1 MSKAMTR
8 SVLKEVQ
15 DFRDCVK
22 RVVAMLSG
30 KQIPV
35 AERGNEAYVRY
46 NRRGEPVLV
55 NIPSIPDDASPTL
68 MNAVRGFLDHEV
80 AHILFTD
87 PKVAMKMRERGK
99 APSTGLWNSLED
111 VFIERR
117 MGQVFNGTRRNLLA
131 TQNLV
136 INKYFKGKVS
146 EAVSI
151 CHGNQR
157 ELFLK
162 FFLCPVVRAWDGQ
175 SPFIDFMEE
184 HWHLI
189 DKPVALLKEHGIDV
203 AVRNMSNTEDCVK
216 VAAAIAQIMQD
227 MKDKPEGKLPEL
239 KSSARKPSKSEDE
252 SEETPEADDEPTHSE
267 SAPKRTKGEDDD
279 KEEQEDD
286 ASEEE
291 ESWDSDLPELVDK
304 DLPTEDK
311 EISDTESKYT
321 EAGEEESG
329 DTPESDDAGME
340 SGDSDDEGGSDDT
353 GSPTP
358 GDGIRE
364 DADDSDGYGSGA
376 AGDGD
381 SDSDDGEDSDAGHG
395 ESEGEGEEEDDAT
408 DHTDGEGK
416 ENEDAAEAP
425 EDSESGFVP
434 APDEMTLEDA
444 LKALDEME
452 DGTGEMTEDAL
463 SATISKELMS
473 TSLSEYRPYDRSYDF
488 IGLIDEAEEHVK
500 RTRKTFGAIPMHSPV
515 DRYRMVPEGR
525 RLFELKIEKH
535 LSAGVSS
542 TLAKDLERAIASR
555 NRVQFIPGQRRGR
568 IHGAN
573 LYRLAMNDDRVFRKK
588 EDHRAVNACVQQ
600 VIDLSGSMGGRKI
613 QLALASAYTIADALD
628 RINVPNIITGFT
640 TFGSPDYE
648 TMSKRGFT
656 RFEALMLPII
666 KNWNEKANSPEI
678 RARMGCVCETFPL
691 LNNVDGESVAHLATL
706 FAGRMEDKKIML
718 VMSDGAPC
726 AAGDGFHQHLRTVT
740 KEIETLSDIDLMAI
754 GVLTDAPRRYYK
766 NYALVNSVE
775 ELGPSVVTE
784 LSRIILG

>member
-1 MSKAMTR
+1 MSKKTTKA
-8 SVLKEVQ
+8 VLKEVQ

-80 AHILFTD
+80 AHILFTE
-87 PKVAMKMRERGK
+87 PKVAMQMRERGK
-99 APSTGLWNSLED
+99 APSTGLWNALED

-131 TQNLV
+131 TQSLV
-136 INKYFKGKVS
+136 IDKYFRNKIP
-146 EAVSI
+146 EAVLA
-151 CHGNQR
+151 CHGDQR

-184 HWHLI
+184 HWRLI
-189 DKPVALLKEHGIDV
+189 ERPVALLKEHGIDV

-239 KSSARKPSKSEDE
+239 KSSARKPSESKDE
-252 SEETPEADDEPTHSE
+252 SEETPESGDEPSHGD
-267 SAPKRTKGEDDD
+267 SASKPAKGEGDD
-279 KEEQEDD
+279 KEEREDD

-291 ESWDSDLPELVDK
+291 DSGDSDLPDSLDK
-304 DLPTEDK
+304 DLPTHVKD
-311 EISDTESKYT
+311 ISDTESKYT
-321 EAGEEESG
+321 EAGHEESG
-329 DTPESDDAGME
+329 DTPESDAIGMK
-340 SGDSDDEGGSDDT
+340 S
-353 GSPTP
+353 
-358 GDGIRE
+358 
-364 DADDSDGYGSGA
+364 
-376 AGDGD
+376 
-381 SDSDDGEDSDAGHG
+381 SDSDTDGDGGEDSDTDRG
-395 ESEGEGEEEDDAT
+395 ETEEEDV
-408 DHTDGEGK
+408 EGK
-416 ENEDAAEAP
+416 KNKDGAEVP
-425 EDSESGFVP
+425 KDSESGFVP
-434 APDEMTLEDA
+434 APDEMTLEEA

-452 DGTGEMTEDAL
+452 DGIGEMTEDAL

-473 TSLSEYRPYDRSYDF
+473 VSPSDYRPYDRSYDF
-488 IGLIDEAEEHVK
+488 IGLIDGAEEHVK

-525 RLFELKIEKH
+525 KLFELKIEKH

-568 IHGAN
+568 IHGAS

-600 VIDLSGSMGGRKI
+600 VIDLSGSMDGVKI

-648 TMSKRGFT
+648 TRSKRGFT

-691 LNNVDGESVAHLATL
+691 LNNVDGESVAQLATL

-718 VMSDGAPC
+718 VMSDGEPC
-726 AAGDGFHQHLRTVT
+726 ATGSGFHQHLRTVT
-740 KEIETLSDIDLMAI
+740 KEIETLSDIELMAI
-754 GVLTDAPRRYYK
+754 GILTDEPRRYYK

-775 ELGPSVVTE
+775 ELEPSVVTE
-784 LSRIILG
+784 LSRIILR

>member
-1 MSKAMTR
+1 MSKKTTKA
-8 SVLKEVQ
+8 VLKEVQ

-80 AHILFTD
+80 AHILFTE
-87 PKVAMKMRERGK
+87 PKVAMQMHERGK
-99 APSTGLWNSLED
+99 APSTGLWNALED

-131 TQNLV
+131 TQSLV
-136 INKYFKGKVS
+136 IDKYFRNKVP
-146 EAVSI
+146 EAVLA
-151 CHGNQR
+151 CHGDQR

-184 HWHLI
+184 HWRLI
-189 DKPVALLKEHGIDV
+189 ERPVALLKEHGIDV

-239 KSSARKPSKSEDE
+239 KSSSRKPSESKDE
-252 SEETPEADDEPTHSE
+252 SEETPESGDEPSHGD
-267 SAPKRTKGEDDD
+267 SASKPAKGEGDD
-279 KEEQEDD
+279 KEEREDD

-291 ESWDSDLPELVDK
+291 DSGDSDLPDSLDK
-304 DLPTEDK
+304 DLPTHVKD
-311 EISDTESKYT
+311 ISDTESKYT
-321 EAGEEESG
+321 EAGHEESG
-329 DTPESDDAGME
+329 DTPESDAIGMK
-340 SGDSDDEGGSDDT
+340 S
-353 GSPTP
+353 
-358 GDGIRE
+358 
-364 DADDSDGYGSGA
+364 
-376 AGDGD
+376 
-381 SDSDDGEDSDAGHG
+381 SDSDTDGDGGEDSDTDRG
-395 ESEGEGEEEDDAT
+395 ETEEEDV
-408 DHTDGEGK
+408 EGK
-416 ENEDAAEAP
+416 KNKDGAEVP
-425 EDSESGFVP
+425 KDSESGFVP
-434 APDEMTLEDA
+434 APDEMTLEEA

-452 DGTGEMTEDAL
+452 DGIGEMTEDAL

-473 TSLSEYRPYDRSYDF
+473 VSPSDYRPYDRSYDF
-488 IGLIDEAEEHVK
+488 IGLIDGAEEHVK

-525 RLFELKIEKH
+525 KLFELKIEKH

-568 IHGAN
+568 IHGAS

-600 VIDLSGSMGGRKI
+600 VIDLSGSMDGVKI

-648 TMSKRGFT
+648 TRSKRGFT

-691 LNNVDGESVAHLATL
+691 LNNVDGESVAQLATL

-718 VMSDGAPC
+718 VMSDGEPC
-726 AAGDGFHQHLRTVT
+726 ATGSGFHQHLRTVT
-740 KEIETLSDIDLMAI
+740 KEIETLSDIELMAI
-754 GVLTDAPRRYYK
+754 GILTDEPRRYYK

-784 LSRIILG
+784 LSRIILR

>member
-1 MSKAMTR
+1 MSKKTTKA
-8 SVLKEVQ
+8 VLKEVQ

-22 RVVAMLSG
+22 RVVEMLSG

-80 AHILFTD
+80 AHILFTE
-87 PKVAMKMRERGK
+87 PKVAMQMRERGK
-99 APSTGLWNSLED
+99 APSTGLWNALED

-131 TQNLV
+131 TQSLV
-136 INKYFKGKVS
+136 IDKYFRNKVP
-146 EAVSI
+146 EAVLA
-151 CHGNQR
+151 CHGDQR

-184 HWHLI
+184 HWRLI
-189 DKPVALLKEHGIDV
+189 ERPVALLKEHGIDV

-239 KSSARKPSKSEDE
+239 KSSARKPSESKDE
-252 SEETPEADDEPTHSE
+252 SEETPESGDQPSHGD
-267 SAPKRTKGEDDD
+267 SASKPAKGEGDD
-279 KEEQEDD
+279 KEEREDD

-291 ESWDSDLPELVDK
+291 DSGGSDLSDSLDK
-304 DLPTEDK
+304 DLPTHVKD
-311 EISDTESKYT
+311 ISDTESKYT
-321 EAGEEESG
+321 EAGHEESG
-329 DTPESDDAGME
+329 DTPESDAIGMK
-340 SGDSDDEGGSDDT
+340 SSDSDTDGDGGNGT
-353 GSPTP
+353 GAPRP

-364 DADDSDGYGSGA
+364 DTDDSDGYGSGID
-376 AGDGD
+376 GDG
-381 SDSDDGEDSDAGHG
+381 GEDSDTDRG
-395 ESEGEGEEEDDAT
+395 ETEEEDV
-408 DHTDGEGK
+408 EGK
-416 ENEDAAEAP
+416 ENKDGAEVP
-425 EDSESGFVP
+425 KDSESDFVP
-434 APDEMTLEDA
+434 APDEMTLEEA

-452 DGTGEMTEDAL
+452 DGIGEMTEDAL

-473 TSLSEYRPYDRSYDF
+473 VSPSDYRPYDRSYDF
-488 IGLIDEAEEHVK
+488 IGLIDGAEEHVK

-525 RLFELKIEKH
+525 KLFELKIEKH

-568 IHGAN
+568 IHGAS

-600 VIDLSGSMGGRKI
+600 VIDLSGSMDGVKI

-648 TMSKRGFT
+648 TRSKRGFT

-691 LNNVDGESVAHLATL
+691 LNNVDGESAAQLATL

-718 VMSDGAPC
+718 VMSDGEPC
-726 AAGDGFHQHLRTVT
+726 ATGSGFHQHLRTVT
-740 KEIETLSDIDLMAI
+740 KEIETLSDIELMAI
-754 GVLTDAPRRYYK
+754 GILTDEPRRYYK

-784 LSRIILG
+784 LSRIILM

>member
-1 MSKAMTR
+1 MSKKTTKA
-8 SVLKEVQ
+8 VLKEVQ

-80 AHILFTD
+80 AHILFTE
-87 PKVAMKMRERGK
+87 PKVAMQMRERGK
-99 APSTGLWNSLED
+99 APSTGLWNALED

-131 TQNLV
+131 TQSLV
-136 INKYFKGKVS
+136 IDKYFRNKIP
-146 EAVSI
+146 EAVLA
-151 CHGNQR
+151 CHGDQR

-184 HWHLI
+184 HWRLI
-189 DKPVALLKEHGIDV
+189 ERPVALLKEHGIDV

-239 KSSARKPSKSEDE
+239 KSSARKPSESKDE
-252 SEETPEADDEPTHSE
+252 SEETPESGDEPSHGD
-267 SAPKRTKGEDDD
+267 SASKPAKGEGDD
-279 KEEQEDD
+279 KEEREDD

-291 ESWDSDLPELVDK
+291 DSGGSDLSDSLDK
-304 DLPTEDK
+304 DLPTHVKD
-311 EISDTESKYT
+311 ISDTESKYT
-321 EAGEEESG
+321 EAGHEESG
-329 DTPESDDAGME
+329 DTPESDAIGIK
-340 SGDSDDEGGSDDT
+340 SSDSDTDDDGSNGT
-353 GSPTP
+353 GAPRP

-364 DADDSDGYGSGA
+364 DTDDSDGYGSGID
-376 AGDGD
+376 GDG
-381 SDSDDGEDSDAGHG
+381 GEDSDTDRG
-395 ESEGEGEEEDDAT
+395 ETEEEDV
-408 DHTDGEGK
+408 EGK
-416 ENEDAAEAP
+416 ENKDGAEVP
-425 EDSESGFVP
+425 KDSESGFVP
-434 APDEMTLEDA
+434 APDEMTLEEA

-452 DGTGEMTEDAL
+452 DGIGEMTEDAL

-473 TSLSEYRPYDRSYDF
+473 VSPSDYRPYDRSYDF
-488 IGLIDEAEEHVK
+488 IGLIDGAEEHVK

-525 RLFELKIEKH
+525 KLFELKIEKH

-568 IHGAN
+568 IHGAS

-600 VIDLSGSMGGRKI
+600 VIDLSGSMDGVKI

-648 TMSKRGFT
+648 TRSKRGFT

-691 LNNVDGESVAHLATL
+691 LNNVDGESVAQLATL

-718 VMSDGAPC
+718 VMSDGEPC
-726 AAGDGFHQHLRTVT
+726 ATGSGFHQHLRTVT
-740 KEIETLSDIDLMAI
+740 KEIETLSDIELMAI
-754 GVLTDAPRRYYK
+754 GILTDEPRRYYK

>member
-1 MSKAMTR
+1 MSKKTTKA
-8 SVLKEVQ
+8 VLKEVQ

-80 AHILFTD
+80 AHILFTE
-87 PKVAMKMRERGK
+87 PKVAMQMRERGK
-99 APSTGLWNSLED
+99 APSTGLWNALED

-131 TQNLV
+131 TQSLV
-136 INKYFKGKVS
+136 IDKYFRNKVP
-146 EAVSI
+146 EAVLA
-151 CHGNQR
+151 CHGDQR

-184 HWHLI
+184 HWRLI
-189 DKPVALLKEHGIDV
+189 ERPVALLKEHGIDV

-239 KSSARKPSKSEDE
+239 KSSARKPSESKDE
-252 SEETPEADDEPTHSE
+252 SEETPESGDEPSHGD
-267 SAPKRTKGEDDD
+267 SASKPAKGEGDD
-279 KEEQEDD
+279 KKEREDD

-291 ESWDSDLPELVDK
+291 DSGDSDLSDSLDK
-304 DLPTEDK
+304 DLPTHVKD
-311 EISDTESKYT
+311 ISDTENKYT
-321 EAGEEESG
+321 DAGHEESG
-329 DTPESDDAGME
+329 DTPESDAIGMK
-340 SGDSDDEGGSDDT
+340 S
-353 GSPTP
+353 
-358 GDGIRE
+358 
-364 DADDSDGYGSGA
+364 
-376 AGDGD
+376 
-381 SDSDDGEDSDAGHG
+381 SDSDTDGDGGEDSDTDRG
-395 ESEGEGEEEDDAT
+395 ETEEEDV
-408 DHTDGEGK
+408 EGK
-416 ENEDAAEAP
+416 KNKDGAEVP
-425 EDSESGFVP
+425 KDSESGFVP
-434 APDEMTLEDA
+434 TPDEMTLEEA

-452 DGTGEMTEDAL
+452 DGIGEMTEDAL

-473 TSLSEYRPYDRSYDF
+473 VSPSDYRPYDRSYDF
-488 IGLIDEAEEHVK
+488 IGLIDGAEEHVK

-525 RLFELKIEKH
+525 KLFELKIEKH

-568 IHGAN
+568 IHGAS

-600 VIDLSGSMGGRKI
+600 VIDLSGSMDGVKI

-648 TMSKRGFT
+648 TRSKRGFT

-691 LNNVDGESVAHLATL
+691 LNNVDGESVAQLATL

-718 VMSDGAPC
+718 VMSDGEPC
-726 AAGDGFHQHLRTVT
+726 ATGSGFHQHLRTVT
-740 KEIETLSDIDLMAI
+740 KEIETLSDIELMAI
-754 GVLTDAPRRYYK
+754 GILTDEPRRYYK

>member
-1 MSKAMTR
+1 MSKKTTKA
-8 SVLKEVQ
+8 VLKEVQ

-80 AHILFTD
+80 AHILFTE
-87 PKVAMKMRERGK
+87 PKVAMQMRERGK
-99 APSTGLWNSLED
+99 APSTGLWNALED

-131 TQNLV
+131 TQSLV
-136 INKYFKGKVS
+136 IDKYFRNKVP
-146 EAVSI
+146 EAVLA
-151 CHGNQR
+151 CHGDQR

-184 HWHLI
+184 HWRLI
-189 DKPVALLKEHGIDV
+189 ERPVALLKEHGIDV

-239 KSSARKPSKSEDE
+239 KSSARKPSESKDE
-252 SEETPEADDEPTHSE
+252 SEETPESGDEPSHGD
-267 SAPKRTKGEDDD
+267 SASKPAKGEGDD
-279 KEEQEDD
+279 KEEREDD

-291 ESWDSDLPELVDK
+291 DSGDSDLPDSLDK
-304 DLPTEDK
+304 DLPTHVKD
-311 EISDTESKYT
+311 ISDTESKYT
-321 EAGEEESG
+321 EAGHEESG
-329 DTPESDDAGME
+329 DTPESDAIGMK
-340 SGDSDDEGGSDDT
+340 S
-353 GSPTP
+353 
-358 GDGIRE
+358 
-364 DADDSDGYGSGA
+364 
-376 AGDGD
+376 
-381 SDSDDGEDSDAGHG
+381 SDSDTDGDGGEDSDTDRG
-395 ESEGEGEEEDDAT
+395 ETEEEDV
-408 DHTDGEGK
+408 EGK
-416 ENEDAAEAP
+416 KNKDGAEVP
-425 EDSESGFVP
+425 KDSESGFVP
-434 APDEMTLEDA
+434 APDEMTLEEA

-452 DGTGEMTEDAL
+452 DGIGEMTEDAL

-473 TSLSEYRPYDRSYDF
+473 VSPSDYRPYDRSYDF
-488 IGLIDEAEEHVK
+488 IGLIDGAEEHVK

-525 RLFELKIEKH
+525 KLFELKIEKH

-568 IHGAN
+568 IHGAS

-600 VIDLSGSMGGRKI
+600 IIDLSGSMDGVKI

-648 TMSKRGFT
+648 TRSKREFT

-691 LNNVDGESVAHLATL
+691 LNNVDGESVAQLATL

-718 VMSDGAPC
+718 VMSDGEPC
-726 AAGDGFHQHLRTVT
+726 ATGSGFHQHLRTVT
-740 KEIETLSDIDLMAI
+740 KEIETLSDIELMAI
-754 GVLTDAPRRYYK
+754 GILTDEPRRYYK

-784 LSRIILG
+784 LSRIILR

>member
-1 MSKAMTR
+1 MSKKTTKA
-8 SVLKEVQ
+8 VLKEVQ

-80 AHILFTD
+80 AHILFTE
-87 PKVAMKMRERGK
+87 PKVAMQMRERGK
-99 APSTGLWNSLED
+99 APSTGLWNALED

-131 TQNLV
+131 TQSLV
-136 INKYFKGKVS
+136 IDKYFRNKIP
-146 EAVSI
+146 EAVLA
-151 CHGNQR
+151 CHGDQR

-184 HWHLI
+184 HWRLI
-189 DKPVALLKEHGIDV
+189 ERPVALLKEHGIDV

-239 KSSARKPSKSEDE
+239 KSSARKPSESKDE
-252 SEETPEADDEPTHSE
+252 SEETPESGDEPSHGD
-267 SAPKRTKGEDDD
+267 SASKPAKGEGDD
-279 KEEQEDD
+279 KEEREDD

-291 ESWDSDLPELVDK
+291 DSGDSDLPDSLDK
-304 DLPTEDK
+304 DLPTHVKD
-311 EISDTESKYT
+311 ISDTESKYT
-321 EAGEEESG
+321 EAGHEESG
-329 DTPESDDAGME
+329 DTPESDAIGMK
-340 SGDSDDEGGSDDT
+340 S
-353 GSPTP
+353 
-358 GDGIRE
+358 
-364 DADDSDGYGSGA
+364 
-376 AGDGD
+376 
-381 SDSDDGEDSDAGHG
+381 SDSDTDGDGGEDSDTDRG
-395 ESEGEGEEEDDAT
+395 ETEEEDV
-408 DHTDGEGK
+408 EGK
-416 ENEDAAEAP
+416 KNKDGAEVP
-425 EDSESGFVP
+425 KDSESGFVP
-434 APDEMTLEDA
+434 APDEMTLEEA

-452 DGTGEMTEDAL
+452 DGIGEMTEDAL

-473 TSLSEYRPYDRSYDF
+473 VSPSDYRPYDRSYDF
-488 IGLIDEAEEHVK
+488 IGLIDGAEEHVK

-525 RLFELKIEKH
+525 KLFELKIEKH

-568 IHGAN
+568 IHGAS

-600 VIDLSGSMGGRKI
+600 VIDLSGSMDGVKI
-613 QLALASAYTIADALD
+613 QLALASAYTITDALD

-648 TMSKRGFT
+648 TRSKRGFT

-691 LNNVDGESVAHLATL
+691 LNNVDGESIAQLATL

-718 VMSDGAPC
+718 VMSDGEPC
-726 AAGDGFHQHLRTVT
+726 ATGSGFHQHLRTVT

-754 GVLTDAPRRYYK
+754 GILTDEPRRFYK

-784 LSRIILG
+784 LSRIIFG

>member
-1 MSKAMTR
+1 MSKKTTKA
-8 SVLKEVQ
+8 VLKEVQ

-46 NRRGEPVLV
+46 NRLGEPVLV
-55 NIPSIPDDASPTL
+55 NIPSIPNDASPTL

-80 AHILFTD
+80 AHILFTE
-87 PKVAMKMRERGK
+87 PKVAMQMRERGK
-99 APSTGLWNSLED
+99 APSTGLWNALED

-131 TQNLV
+131 TQSLV
-136 INKYFKGKVS
+136 IDKYFRNKVP
-146 EAVSI
+146 EAVLA
-151 CHGNQR
+151 CHGDQR

-184 HWHLI
+184 HWRLI
-189 DKPVALLKEHGIDV
+189 ERPVALLKEHGIDV

-239 KSSARKPSKSEDE
+239 KSSARKPSESKDE
-252 SEETPEADDEPTHSE
+252 SEETPESGDEPSHGD
-267 SAPKRTKGEDDD
+267 SASKPAKGEGDD
-279 KEEQEDD
+279 KEEREDD

-291 ESWDSDLPELVDK
+291 DSGGSDLSDSLDK
-304 DLPTEDK
+304 DLPTHVKD
-311 EISDTESKYT
+311 ISDTESKYT
-321 EAGEEESG
+321 EAGHEESG
-329 DTPESDDAGME
+329 DTPESDAIGMK
-340 SGDSDDEGGSDDT
+340 SSDSDTDGDGGNGT
-353 GSPTP
+353 GAPRP

-364 DADDSDGYGSGA
+364 DTDDSDGYGSGID
-376 AGDGD
+376 GDGGEN
-381 SDSDDGEDSDAGHG
+381 SDTDRGET
-395 ESEGEGEEEDDAT
+395 EEEDV
-408 DHTDGEGK
+408 EGK
-416 ENEDAAEAP
+416 ENKDGAEVP
-425 EDSESGFVP
+425 KDSESGFVP
-434 APDEMTLEDA
+434 APDEMTLEEA

-452 DGTGEMTEDAL
+452 DGIGEMTEDAL

-473 TSLSEYRPYDRSYDF
+473 VSPSDYRPYDRSYDF
-488 IGLIDEAEEHVK
+488 IGLIDGAEEHVK

-525 RLFELKIEKH
+525 KLFELKIEKH

-568 IHGAN
+568 IHGAS

-600 VIDLSGSMGGRKI
+600 VIDLSGSMDGVKI

-648 TMSKRGFT
+648 TRSKRGFT

-691 LNNVDGESVAHLATL
+691 LNNVDGESVAQLATL

-718 VMSDGAPC
+718 VMSDGEPC
-726 AAGDGFHQHLRTVT
+726 ATGSGFHQHLRTVT
-740 KEIETLSDIDLMAI
+740 KEIETLSDIELMAI
-754 GVLTDAPRRYYK
+754 GILTDEPRRYYK

-784 LSRIILG
+784 LSRIILM

>member
-1 MSKAMTR
+1 MSKKTTKA
-8 SVLKEVQ
+8 VLKEVQ

-80 AHILFTD
+80 AHILFTE
-87 PKVAMKMRERGK
+87 PKVAMQMRERGK
-99 APSTGLWNSLED
+99 APSTGLWNALED

-131 TQNLV
+131 TQSLV
-136 INKYFKGKVS
+136 IDKYFRNKVP
-146 EAVSI
+146 EAVLA
-151 CHGNQR
+151 CHGDQR

-162 FFLCPVVRAWDGQ
+162 LFLCPVVRAWDGQ

-184 HWHLI
+184 HWRLI
-189 DKPVALLKEHGIDV
+189 ERPVALLKEHGIDV

-239 KSSARKPSKSEDE
+239 KSSARKPSESKDE
-252 SEETPEADDEPTHSE
+252 SEETPESGDEPSHGD
-267 SAPKRTKGEDDD
+267 SASKPAKGEGDD
-279 KEEQEDD
+279 KEEREDD

-291 ESWDSDLPELVDK
+291 DSGGSDLSDSLDK
-304 DLPTEDK
+304 DLPTHVKD
-311 EISDTESKYT
+311 ISDTESKYT
-321 EAGEEESG
+321 EAGHEESG
-329 DTPESDDAGME
+329 DTPESDAIGMK
-340 SGDSDDEGGSDDT
+340 SSDSDTDGDGGNGT
-353 GSPTP
+353 GAPRP

-364 DADDSDGYGSGA
+364 DTDDSDGYGSGID
-376 AGDGD
+376 GDG
-381 SDSDDGEDSDAGHG
+381 GEDSDTDRG
-395 ESEGEGEEEDDAT
+395 ETEEEDV
-408 DHTDGEGK
+408 EGK
-416 ENEDAAEAP
+416 ENKDGAEVP
-425 EDSESGFVP
+425 KDSESGFVP
-434 APDEMTLEDA
+434 APDEMTLEEA
-444 LKALDEME
+444 IKALDEME
-452 DGTGEMTEDAL
+452 DGIGEMTEDAL

-473 TSLSEYRPYDRSYDF
+473 VSPSDYRPYDRSYDF
-488 IGLIDEAEEHVK
+488 IGLIDGAEEHVK

-525 RLFELKIEKH
+525 KLFELKIEKH

-568 IHGAN
+568 IHGAS

-600 VIDLSGSMGGRKI
+600 VIDLSGSMDGVKI

-648 TMSKRGFT
+648 TRSKRGFT

-691 LNNVDGESVAHLATL
+691 LNNVDGESVAQLATL

-718 VMSDGAPC
+718 VMSDGEPC
-726 AAGDGFHQHLRTVT
+726 ATGSGFHQHLRTVT
-740 KEIETLSDIDLMAI
+740 KEIETLSDIELMAI
-754 GVLTDAPRRYYK
+754 GILTDEPRRYYK

-775 ELGPSVVTE
+775 ELGSSVVTE
-784 LSRIILG
+784 LSRIILM

>member
-1 MSKAMTR
+1 MSKKTTKA
-8 SVLKEVQ
+8 VLKEVQ

-22 RVVAMLSG
+22 RVVEMLSG

-80 AHILFTD
+80 AHILFTE
-87 PKVAMKMRERGK
+87 PKVAMQMRERGK
-99 APSTGLWNSLED
+99 APSTGLWNALED

-131 TQNLV
+131 TQSLV
-136 INKYFKGKVS
+136 IDKYFRNKVP
-146 EAVSI
+146 EAVLA
-151 CHGNQR
+151 CHGDQR

-184 HWHLI
+184 HWRLI
-189 DKPVALLKEHGIDV
+189 ERPVALLKEHGIDV

-239 KSSARKPSKSEDE
+239 KSSARKPSESKDE
-252 SEETPEADDEPTHSE
+252 SEETPESGDQPSHGD
-267 SAPKRTKGEDDD
+267 SASKPAKGEGDD
-279 KEEQEDD
+279 KEEREDD

-291 ESWDSDLPELVDK
+291 DSGGSDLSDSLDK
-304 DLPTEDK
+304 DLPTHVKD
-311 EISDTESKYT
+311 ISDTESKYT
-321 EAGEEESG
+321 EAGHEESG
-329 DTPESDDAGME
+329 DTPESDAIGMK
-340 SGDSDDEGGSDDT
+340 SSDSDTDGDGGNGT
-353 GSPTP
+353 GAPRP

-364 DADDSDGYGSGA
+364 DTDDSDGYGSGID
-376 AGDGD
+376 GDG
-381 SDSDDGEDSDAGHG
+381 GEDSDTDRG
-395 ESEGEGEEEDDAT
+395 ETEEEDV
-408 DHTDGEGK
+408 EGK
-416 ENEDAAEAP
+416 ENKDGAEVP
-425 EDSESGFVP
+425 KDSESGFVP
-434 APDEMTLEDA
+434 APDEMTLEEA

-452 DGTGEMTEDAL
+452 DGIGEMTEDAL

-473 TSLSEYRPYDRSYDF
+473 VSPSDYRPYDRSYDF
-488 IGLIDEAEEHVK
+488 IGLIDGAEEHVK

-525 RLFELKIEKH
+525 KLFELKIEKH

-568 IHGAN
+568 IHGAS

-600 VIDLSGSMGGRKI
+600 VIDLSGSMDGVKI

-648 TMSKRGFT
+648 TRSKRGFT

-691 LNNVDGESVAHLATL
+691 LNNVDGESVAQLATL

-718 VMSDGAPC
+718 VMSDGEPC
-726 AAGDGFHQHLRTVT
+726 ATGSGFHQHLRTVT
-740 KEIETLSDIDLMAI
+740 KEIETLSDIELMAI
-754 GVLTDAPRRYYK
+754 GILTDEPRRYYK

-775 ELGPSVVTE
+775 GEPAEFGKNRTLRFSGHP
-784 LSRIILG
+784 

>member
-1 MSKAMTR
+1 MSKKTTKA
-8 SVLKEVQ
+8 VLKEVQ

-80 AHILFTD
+80 AHILFTE
-87 PKVAMKMRERGK
+87 PKVAMQMRERGK
-99 APSTGLWNSLED
+99 APSTGLWNALED

-131 TQNLV
+131 TQSLV
-136 INKYFKGKVS
+136 IDKYFRNKVP
-146 EAVSI
+146 EAVLA
-151 CHGNQR
+151 CHGDQR

-175 SPFIDFMEE
+175 SPFIDFLEE
-184 HWHLI
+184 HWRLI
-189 DKPVALLKEHGIDV
+189 ERPVALLKEHGIDV

-239 KSSARKPSKSEDE
+239 KSSARKPSESKDE
-252 SEETPEADDEPTHSE
+252 SEETPESGDEPSHGD
-267 SAPKRTKGEDDD
+267 SASKPAKGEGDD
-279 KEEQEDD
+279 KEEREDD

-291 ESWDSDLPELVDK
+291 DSGDSDLPDSLDK
-304 DLPTEDK
+304 DLPTHVKD
-311 EISDTESKYT
+311 ISDTESKYT
-321 EAGEEESG
+321 EAGHEESG
-329 DTPESDDAGME
+329 DTPESDAIGMK
-340 SGDSDDEGGSDDT
+340 S
-353 GSPTP
+353 
-358 GDGIRE
+358 
-364 DADDSDGYGSGA
+364 
-376 AGDGD
+376 
-381 SDSDDGEDSDAGHG
+381 SDSDTDGDGGEDSDTDRG
-395 ESEGEGEEEDDAT
+395 ETEEEDV
-408 DHTDGEGK
+408 EGK
-416 ENEDAAEAP
+416 KNKDGAEVP
-425 EDSESGFVP
+425 KDSESGFVP
-434 APDEMTLEDA
+434 APDEMTLEEA

-452 DGTGEMTEDAL
+452 DGIGEMTEDAL

-473 TSLSEYRPYDRSYDF
+473 VSPSDYRPYDRSYDF
-488 IGLIDEAEEHVK
+488 IGLIDGAEEHVK

-525 RLFELKIEKH
+525 KLFELKIEKH

-568 IHGAN
+568 IHGAS

-600 VIDLSGSMGGRKI
+600 VIDLSGSMDGVKI

-648 TMSKRGFT
+648 TRSKRGFT

-691 LNNVDGESVAHLATL
+691 LNNVDGESVAQLATL

-718 VMSDGAPC
+718 VMSDGEPC
-726 AAGDGFHQHLRTVT
+726 ATGSGFHQHLRTVT
-740 KEIETLSDIDLMAI
+740 KEIETLSDIELMAI
-754 GVLTDAPRRYYK
+754 GILTDEPRRYYK

-775 ELGPSVVTE
+775 ELGPSVVTV

>member
-1 MSKAMTR
+1 
-8 SVLKEVQ
+8 
-15 DFRDCVK
+15 
-22 RVVAMLSG
+22 
-30 KQIPV
+30 
-35 AERGNEAYVRY
+35 
-46 NRRGEPVLV
+46 
-55 NIPSIPDDASPTL
+55 
-68 MNAVRGFLDHEV
+68 
-80 AHILFTD
+80 
-87 PKVAMKMRERGK
+87 RGK
-99 APSTGLWNSLED
+99 APSTGLWNALED

-131 TQNLV
+131 TQSLV
-136 INKYFKGKVS
+136 IDKYFRNKIP
-146 EAVSI
+146 EAVLA
-151 CHGNQR
+151 CHGDQR

-184 HWHLI
+184 HWRLI
-189 DKPVALLKEHGIDV
+189 ERPVALLKEHGIDV

-239 KSSARKPSKSEDE
+239 KSSSRKPSESKDE
-252 SEETPEADDEPTHSE
+252 SEETPESGDEPSHGD
-267 SAPKRTKGEDDD
+267 SASKPAKGEGDD
-279 KEEQEDD
+279 KEEREDD

-291 ESWDSDLPELVDK
+291 DSGDSDLPDSLDK
-304 DLPTEDK
+304 DLPTHVKD
-311 EISDTESKYT
+311 ISDTESKYT
-321 EAGEEESG
+321 EAGHEESG
-329 DTPESDDAGME
+329 DTPESDAIGMK
-340 SGDSDDEGGSDDT
+340 S
-353 GSPTP
+353 
-358 GDGIRE
+358 
-364 DADDSDGYGSGA
+364 
-376 AGDGD
+376 
-381 SDSDDGEDSDAGHG
+381 SDSDTDGDGGEDSDTDRG
-395 ESEGEGEEEDDAT
+395 ETEEEDV
-408 DHTDGEGK
+408 EGK
-416 ENEDAAEAP
+416 KNKDGAEVP
-425 EDSESGFVP
+425 KDSESGFVP
-434 APDEMTLEDA
+434 APDEMTLEEA

-452 DGTGEMTEDAL
+452 DGIGEMTEDAL

-473 TSLSEYRPYDRSYDF
+473 VSPSDYRPYDRSYDF
-488 IGLIDEAEEHVK
+488 IGLIDGAEEHVK

-525 RLFELKIEKH
+525 KLFELKIEKH

-568 IHGAN
+568 IHGAS

-600 VIDLSGSMGGRKI
+600 VIDLSGSMDGVKI

-648 TMSKRGFT
+648 TRSKRGFT

-691 LNNVDGESVAHLATL
+691 LNNVDGESVAQLATL

-718 VMSDGAPC
+718 VMSDGEPC
-726 AAGDGFHQHLRTVT
+726 ATGSGFHQHLRTVT
-740 KEIETLSDIDLMAI
+740 KEIETLSDIELMAI
-754 GVLTDAPRRYYK
+754 GILTDEPRRYYK

-784 LSRIILG
+784 LSRIILR

>member
-1 MSKAMTR
+1 MSKKTTKA
-8 SVLKEVQ
+8 VLKEVQ

-80 AHILFTD
+80 AHILFTE
-87 PKVAMKMRERGK
+87 PKVAMRMHERGK
-99 APSTGLWNSLED
+99 APSTGLWNALED

-131 TQNLV
+131 TQSLV
-136 INKYFKGKVS
+136 IDKYFRNKVP
-146 EAVSI
+146 EAVLA
-151 CHGNQR
+151 CHGDQR

-184 HWHLI
+184 HWRLI
-189 DKPVALLKEHGIDV
+189 ERPVALLKEHGIDV

-239 KSSARKPSKSEDE
+239 KSSARKPSESKDE
-252 SEETPEADDEPTHSE
+252 SEETPESGDEPSHGD
-267 SAPKRTKGEDDD
+267 SASKPAKGEGDD
-279 KEEQEDD
+279 KEEREND

-291 ESWDSDLPELVDK
+291 DSGDSDLPDSLDK
-304 DLPTEDK
+304 DLPTHVKD
-311 EISDTESKYT
+311 ISDTESKYT
-321 EAGEEESG
+321 EAGHEESG
-329 DTPESDDAGME
+329 DTPESDAIGMK
-340 SGDSDDEGGSDDT
+340 S
-353 GSPTP
+353 
-358 GDGIRE
+358 
-364 DADDSDGYGSGA
+364 
-376 AGDGD
+376 
-381 SDSDDGEDSDAGHG
+381 SDSDTDGDGGEDSDTDRG
-395 ESEGEGEEEDDAT
+395 ETEEEDV
-408 DHTDGEGK
+408 EGK
-416 ENEDAAEAP
+416 KNKDGAEVP
-425 EDSESGFVP
+425 KDSESGFVP
-434 APDEMTLEDA
+434 APDEMTLEEA

-452 DGTGEMTEDAL
+452 DGIGEMTEDAL

-473 TSLSEYRPYDRSYDF
+473 VSPSDYRPYDRSYDF
-488 IGLIDEAEEHVK
+488 IGLIDGAEEHVK

-525 RLFELKIEKH
+525 KLFELKIEKH

-568 IHGAN
+568 IHGAS

-600 VIDLSGSMGGRKI
+600 VIDLSGSMDGVKI

-648 TMSKRGFT
+648 TRSKRGFT

-691 LNNVDGESVAHLATL
+691 LNNVDGESVAQLATL

-718 VMSDGAPC
+718 VMSDGEPC
-726 AAGDGFHQHLRTVT
+726 ATGSGFHQHLRTVT
-740 KEIETLSDIDLMAI
+740 KEIETLSDIELMAI
-754 GVLTDAPRRYYK
+754 GILTDEPRRYYK

>member
-1 MSKAMTR
+1 MSKKTTKA
-8 SVLKEVQ
+8 VLKEVQ

-80 AHILFTD
+80 AHILFTEL
-87 PKVAMKMRERGK
+87 KVAMQMRERGK
-99 APSTGLWNSLED
+99 APSTGLWNALED

-131 TQNLV
+131 TQSLV
-136 INKYFKGKVS
+136 IDKYFRNKVP
-146 EAVSI
+146 EAVLA
-151 CHGNQR
+151 CHGDQR

-184 HWHLI
+184 HWRLI
-189 DKPVALLKEHGIDV
+189 ERPVALLKEHGIDV

-239 KSSARKPSKSEDE
+239 KSSSRKPSESKDE
-252 SEETPEADDEPTHSE
+252 SEETPESGDEPSHGD
-267 SAPKRTKGEDDD
+267 SASKPAKGEGDD
-279 KEEQEDD
+279 KEEREDD

-291 ESWDSDLPELVDK
+291 DSGDSDLPDSLDK
-304 DLPTEDK
+304 DLPTHVKD
-311 EISDTESKYT
+311 ISDTESKYT
-321 EAGEEESG
+321 EAGHEESG
-329 DTPESDDAGME
+329 DTPESDAIGMK
-340 SGDSDDEGGSDDT
+340 S
-353 GSPTP
+353 
-358 GDGIRE
+358 
-364 DADDSDGYGSGA
+364 
-376 AGDGD
+376 
-381 SDSDDGEDSDAGHG
+381 SDSDTDGDGGEDSDTDRG
-395 ESEGEGEEEDDAT
+395 ETEEEDV
-408 DHTDGEGK
+408 EGK
-416 ENEDAAEAP
+416 KNKDGAEVP
-425 EDSESGFVP
+425 KDSESGFVP
-434 APDEMTLEDA
+434 APDEMTLEEA

-452 DGTGEMTEDAL
+452 DGIGEMTEDAL
-463 SATISKELMS
+463 STTISKELMNVS
-473 TSLSEYRPYDRSYDF
+473 PSDYRPYDRSYDF
-488 IGLIDEAEEHVK
+488 IGLIDGAEEHVK

-525 RLFELKIEKH
+525 KLFELKIEKH

-568 IHGAN
+568 IHGAS

-600 VIDLSGSMGGRKI
+600 VIDLSGSMDGVKI

-648 TMSKRGFT
+648 TRSKRGFT

-691 LNNVDGESVAHLATL
+691 LNNVDGESVAQLATL

-718 VMSDGAPC
+718 VMSDGEPC
-726 AAGDGFHQHLRTVT
+726 ATGSGFHQHLRTVT
-740 KEIETLSDIDLMAI
+740 KEIETLSDIELMAI
-754 GVLTDAPRRYYK
+754 GILTDEPRRYYK

-784 LSRIILG
+784 LSRIILR

>member
-1 MSKAMTR
+1 MSKKTTKA
-8 SVLKEVQ
+8 VLKELKV
-15 DFRDCVK
+15 FRDCVK

-80 AHILFTD
+80 AHILFTE
-87 PKVAMKMRERGK
+87 PKVAMQMRERGK
-99 APSTGLWNSLED
+99 APSTGLWNALED

-131 TQNLV
+131 TQSLV
-136 INKYFKGKVS
+136 IDKYFRNKVP
-146 EAVSI
+146 EAVLA
-151 CHGNQR
+151 CHGDQR

-184 HWHLI
+184 HWRLI
-189 DKPVALLKEHGIDV
+189 ERPVALLKEHGIDV

-239 KSSARKPSKSEDE
+239 KSSSRKPSESKDE
-252 SEETPEADDEPTHSE
+252 SEETPESGDEPSHGD
-267 SAPKRTKGEDDD
+267 SASKPAKGEGDD
-279 KEEQEDD
+279 KEEREDD

-291 ESWDSDLPELVDK
+291 DSGDSDLPDSLDK
-304 DLPTEDK
+304 DLPTHVKD
-311 EISDTESKYT
+311 ISDTESKYT
-321 EAGEEESG
+321 EAGHEESG
-329 DTPESDDAGME
+329 DTPESDAIGMK
-340 SGDSDDEGGSDDT
+340 S
-353 GSPTP
+353 
-358 GDGIRE
+358 
-364 DADDSDGYGSGA
+364 
-376 AGDGD
+376 
-381 SDSDDGEDSDAGHG
+381 SDSDTDGDGGEDSDTDRG
-395 ESEGEGEEEDDAT
+395 ETEEEDV
-408 DHTDGEGK
+408 EGK
-416 ENEDAAEAP
+416 KNKDGAEVP
-425 EDSESGFVP
+425 KDSESGFVP
-434 APDEMTLEDA
+434 APDEMTLEEA

-452 DGTGEMTEDAL
+452 DGIGEMTEDAL

-473 TSLSEYRPYDRSYDF
+473 VSPSDYRPYDRSYDF
-488 IGLIDEAEEHVK
+488 IGLIDGAEEHVK

-525 RLFELKIEKH
+525 KLFELKIEKH

-568 IHGAN
+568 IHGAS

-600 VIDLSGSMGGRKI
+600 VIDLSGSMDGVKI

-648 TMSKRGFT
+648 TRSKRGFT

-691 LNNVDGESVAHLATL
+691 LNNVDGESVAQLATL

-718 VMSDGAPC
+718 VMSDGEPC
-726 AAGDGFHQHLRTVT
+726 ATGSGFHQHLRTVT
-740 KEIETLSDIDLMAI
+740 KEIETLSDIELMAI
-754 GVLTDAPRRYYK
+754 GILTDEPRRYYK

-784 LSRIILG
+784 LSRIILR

>member
-1 MSKAMTR
+1 MSKKTTKA
-8 SVLKEVQ
+8 VLKEVQ

-80 AHILFTD
+80 AHILFTE
-87 PKVAMKMRERGK
+87 PKVAMRMHERGK
-99 APSTGLWNSLED
+99 APSTGLWNALED

-131 TQNLV
+131 TQSLV
-136 INKYFKGKVS
+136 IDKYFRNKVP
-146 EAVSI
+146 EAVLA
-151 CHGNQR
+151 CHGDQR

-184 HWHLI
+184 HWRLI
-189 DKPVALLKEHGIDV
+189 ERPVALLKEHGIDV

-239 KSSARKPSKSEDE
+239 KSSARKPSESKDE
-252 SEETPEADDEPTHSE
+252 SEETPESGDEPSHGD
-267 SAPKRTKGEDDD
+267 SASKPAKGEGDD
-279 KEEQEDD
+279 KEEREDD

-291 ESWDSDLPELVDK
+291 DSGDSDLPDSLDK
-304 DLPTEDK
+304 DLPTHVKD
-311 EISDTESKYT
+311 ISDTESKYT
-321 EAGEEESG
+321 EAGHEESG
-329 DTPESDDAGME
+329 DTPESDAIGMK
-340 SGDSDDEGGSDDT
+340 S
-353 GSPTP
+353 
-358 GDGIRE
+358 
-364 DADDSDGYGSGA
+364 
-376 AGDGD
+376 
-381 SDSDDGEDSDAGHG
+381 SDSDTDGDGGEDSDTDRG
-395 ESEGEGEEEDDAT
+395 ETEEEDV
-408 DHTDGEGK
+408 EGK
-416 ENEDAAEAP
+416 KNKDGAEVP
-425 EDSESGFVP
+425 KDSESGFVP
-434 APDEMTLEDA
+434 APDEMTLEEA

-452 DGTGEMTEDAL
+452 DGIGEMTEDAL

-473 TSLSEYRPYDRSYDF
+473 VSPSDYRPYDRSYDF
-488 IGLIDEAEEHVK
+488 IGLIDGAEEHVK

-525 RLFELKIEKH
+525 KLFELKIEKH

-568 IHGAN
+568 IHGAS
-573 LYRLAMNDDRVFRKK
+573 LYRLTMNDDRVFRKK

-600 VIDLSGSMGGRKI
+600 VIDLSGSMDGVKI

-648 TMSKRGFT
+648 TRSKRGFT

-691 LNNVDGESVAHLATL
+691 LNNVDGESVAQLATL

-718 VMSDGAPC
+718 VMSDGEPC
-726 AAGDGFHQHLRTVT
+726 ATGSGFHQHLRTVT
-740 KEIETLSDIDLMAI
+740 KEIETLSDIELMAI
-754 GVLTDAPRRYYK
+754 GILTDEPRRYYK

>member
-1 MSKAMTR
+1 MSKKTTKA
-8 SVLKEVQ
+8 VLKEVQ

-80 AHILFTD
+80 AHILFTE
-87 PKVAMKMRERGK
+87 PKVAMQMRERGK
-99 APSTGLWNSLED
+99 APSTGLWNALED

-131 TQNLV
+131 TQSLV
-136 INKYFKGKVS
+136 IDKYFRNKVP
-146 EAVSI
+146 EAVLA
-151 CHGNQR
+151 CHGDQR

-184 HWHLI
+184 HWRLI
-189 DKPVALLKEHGIDV
+189 ERPVALLKEHGIDV

-239 KSSARKPSKSEDE
+239 KSSARKPSESKDE
-252 SEETPEADDEPTHSE
+252 SEETPESGDEPSHGD
-267 SAPKRTKGEDDD
+267 SASKPAKGEGDD
-279 KEEQEDD
+279 KEEREDD

-291 ESWDSDLPELVDK
+291 DSGDSDLPDSLDK
-304 DLPTEDK
+304 DLPTHVKD
-311 EISDTESKYT
+311 ISDTESKYT
-321 EAGEEESG
+321 EAGHEESG
-329 DTPESDDAGME
+329 DTPESDAIGMK
-340 SGDSDDEGGSDDT
+340 S
-353 GSPTP
+353 
-358 GDGIRE
+358 
-364 DADDSDGYGSGA
+364 
-376 AGDGD
+376 
-381 SDSDDGEDSDAGHG
+381 SDSDTDGDGGEDSDTDRG
-395 ESEGEGEEEDDAT
+395 ETEEEDV
-408 DHTDGEGK
+408 EGK
-416 ENEDAAEAP
+416 KNKDGAEVP
-425 EDSESGFVP
+425 KDSESGFVP
-434 APDEMTLEDA
+434 APDEMTLEEA

-452 DGTGEMTEDAL
+452 DGIGEMTEDAL

-473 TSLSEYRPYDRSYDF
+473 VSPSDYRPYDRSYDF
-488 IGLIDEAEEHVK
+488 IGLIDGAEEHVK

-525 RLFELKIEKH
+525 KLFELKIEKH

-568 IHGAN
+568 IHGAS
-573 LYRLAMNDDRVFRKK
+573 LYRLTMNDDRVFRKK

-600 VIDLSGSMGGRKI
+600 VIDLSGSMDGVKI

-648 TMSKRGFT
+648 TRSKRGFT

-691 LNNVDGESVAHLATL
+691 LNNVDGESVAQLATL

-718 VMSDGAPC
+718 VMSDGEPC
-726 AAGDGFHQHLRTVT
+726 ATGSGFHQHLRTVT
-740 KEIETLSDIDLMAI
+740 KEIETLSDIELMAI
-754 GVLTDAPRRYYK
+754 GILTDEPRRYYK

>member
-1 MSKAMTR
+1 MSKKTTKA
-8 SVLKEVQ
+8 VLKEVQ

-80 AHILFTD
+80 AHILFTE
-87 PKVAMKMRERGK
+87 PKVAMQMRERGK
-99 APSTGLWNSLED
+99 APSTGLWNALED

-131 TQNLV
+131 TQSLV
-136 INKYFKGKVS
+136 IDKYFRNKVP
-146 EAVSI
+146 EAVLA
-151 CHGNQR
+151 CHGDQR

-184 HWHLI
+184 HWRLI
-189 DKPVALLKEHGIDV
+189 ERPVALLKEHGIDV

-239 KSSARKPSKSEDE
+239 KSSARKPSESKDE
-252 SEETPEADDEPTHSE
+252 SEETPESGDEPSHGD
-267 SAPKRTKGEDDD
+267 SASKPAKGEGDD
-279 KEEQEDD
+279 KEEREDD

-291 ESWDSDLPELVDK
+291 DSGGSDLSDSLDK
-304 DLPTEDK
+304 DLPTHVKD
-311 EISDTESKYT
+311 ISDTESKYT
-321 EAGEEESG
+321 EAGHEESG
-329 DTPESDDAGME
+329 DTPESDAIGMK
-340 SGDSDDEGGSDDT
+340 SSDSDTDGDGGNGT
-353 GSPTP
+353 GAPRP

-364 DADDSDGYGSGA
+364 DTDDSDGYGSGID
-376 AGDGD
+376 GDG
-381 SDSDDGEDSDAGHG
+381 GEDSDTDRG
-395 ESEGEGEEEDDAT
+395 ETEEEDV
-408 DHTDGEGK
+408 EGK
-416 ENEDAAEAP
+416 ENKDGAEVP
-425 EDSESGFVP
+425 KDSESGFVP
-434 APDEMTLEDA
+434 APDEMTLEEA

-452 DGTGEMTEDAL
+452 DGIGEMTEDAL

-473 TSLSEYRPYDRSYDF
+473 VSPSDYRPYDRSYDF
-488 IGLIDEAEEHVK
+488 IGLIDGAEEHVK

-525 RLFELKIEKH
+525 KLFELKIEKH

-568 IHGAN
+568 IHGAS

-600 VIDLSGSMGGRKI
+600 VIDLSGSMDGVKI

-648 TMSKRGFT
+648 TRSKRGFT

-691 LNNVDGESVAHLATL
+691 LNNVDGESVAQLATL

-718 VMSDGAPC
+718 VMSDGEPC
-726 AAGDGFHQHLRTVT
+726 ATGSGFHQHLRTVT
-740 KEIETLSDIDLMAI
+740 KEIETLSDIELMAI
-754 GVLTDAPRRYYK
+754 GILTDEPRRYYK

-784 LSRIILG
+784 LSHIILM

>member
-1 MSKAMTR
+1 MSKKTTKA
-8 SVLKEVQ
+8 VLKEVQ

-22 RVVAMLSG
+22 RVVEMLSG

-80 AHILFTD
+80 AHILFTE
-87 PKVAMKMRERGK
+87 PKVAMQMRERGK
-99 APSTGLWNSLED
+99 APSTGLWNALED

-131 TQNLV
+131 TQSLV
-136 INKYFKGKVS
+136 IDKYFRNKVP
-146 EAVSI
+146 EAVLA
-151 CHGNQR
+151 CHGDQR

-184 HWHLI
+184 HWRLI
-189 DKPVALLKEHGIDV
+189 ERPVALLKEHGIDV

-227 MKDKPEGKLPEL
+227 MKNKPEGKLPEL
-239 KSSARKPSKSEDE
+239 KSSARKPSESKDE
-252 SEETPEADDEPTHSE
+252 SEETPESGDQPSHGD
-267 SAPKRTKGEDDD
+267 SASKPAKGEGDD
-279 KEEQEDD
+279 KEEREDD

-291 ESWDSDLPELVDK
+291 DSGGSDLSDSLDK
-304 DLPTEDK
+304 DLPTHVKD
-311 EISDTESKYT
+311 ISDTESKYT
-321 EAGEEESG
+321 EAGHEESG
-329 DTPESDDAGME
+329 DTPESDAIGMK
-340 SGDSDDEGGSDDT
+340 SSDSDTDGDGGNGT
-353 GSPTP
+353 GAPRP

-364 DADDSDGYGSGA
+364 DTDDSDGYGSGID
-376 AGDGD
+376 GDG
-381 SDSDDGEDSDAGHG
+381 GEDSDTDRG
-395 ESEGEGEEEDDAT
+395 ETEEEDV
-408 DHTDGEGK
+408 EGK
-416 ENEDAAEAP
+416 ENKDGAEVP
-425 EDSESGFVP
+425 KDSESGFVP
-434 APDEMTLEDA
+434 APDEMTLEEA

-452 DGTGEMTEDAL
+452 DGIGEMTEDAL

-473 TSLSEYRPYDRSYDF
+473 VSPSDYRPYDRSYDF
-488 IGLIDEAEEHVK
+488 IGLIDGAEEHVK

-525 RLFELKIEKH
+525 KLFELKIEKH

-568 IHGAN
+568 IHGAS

-600 VIDLSGSMGGRKI
+600 VIDLSGSMDGVKI

-648 TMSKRGFT
+648 TRSKRGFT

-691 LNNVDGESVAHLATL
+691 LNNVDGESVAQLATL

-718 VMSDGAPC
+718 VMSDGEPC
-726 AAGDGFHQHLRTVT
+726 ATGSGFHQHLRTVT
-740 KEIETLSDIDLMAI
+740 KEIETLSDIELMAI
-754 GVLTDAPRRYYK
+754 GILTDEPRRYYK

-784 LSRIILG
+784 LSRIILM

>member
-1 MSKAMTR
+1 MSKKTTKA
-8 SVLKEVQ
+8 VLKEVQ

-80 AHILFTD
+80 AHILFTE
-87 PKVAMKMRERGK
+87 PKVAMQMRERGK
-99 APSTGLWNSLED
+99 APSTGLWNALED

-131 TQNLV
+131 TQSLV
-136 INKYFKGKVS
+136 IDKYFRNKVP
-146 EAVSI
+146 EAVLA
-151 CHGNQR
+151 CHGDQR

-184 HWHLI
+184 HWRLI
-189 DKPVALLKEHGIDV
+189 ERPVALLKEHGIDV

-227 MKDKPEGKLPEL
+227 MKDNPEGKLPEL
-239 KSSARKPSKSEDE
+239 KSSARKPSESKDE
-252 SEETPEADDEPTHSE
+252 SEETPESGDEPSHGD
-267 SAPKRTKGEDDD
+267 SASKPAKGEGDD
-279 KEEQEDD
+279 KEEREDD

-291 ESWDSDLPELVDK
+291 DSGDSDLPDSLDK
-304 DLPTEDK
+304 DLPTHVKD
-311 EISDTESKYT
+311 ISDTESKYT
-321 EAGEEESG
+321 EAGHEESG
-329 DTPESDDAGME
+329 DTPESDAIGMK
-340 SGDSDDEGGSDDT
+340 S
-353 GSPTP
+353 
-358 GDGIRE
+358 
-364 DADDSDGYGSGA
+364 
-376 AGDGD
+376 
-381 SDSDDGEDSDAGHG
+381 SDSDTDGDGGEDSDTDRG
-395 ESEGEGEEEDDAT
+395 ETEEEDV
-408 DHTDGEGK
+408 EGK
-416 ENEDAAEAP
+416 KNKDGAEVP
-425 EDSESGFVP
+425 KDSESGFVP
-434 APDEMTLEDA
+434 APDEMTLEEA
-444 LKALDEME
+444 LKALDEIE
-452 DGTGEMTEDAL
+452 DGIGEMTEDAL

-473 TSLSEYRPYDRSYDF
+473 VSPSDYRPYDRSYDF
-488 IGLIDEAEEHVK
+488 IGLIDGAEEHVK

-525 RLFELKIEKH
+525 KLFELKIEKH

-568 IHGAN
+568 IHGAS

-600 VIDLSGSMGGRKI
+600 VIDLSGSMDGVKI

-648 TMSKRGFT
+648 TRSKHGFT

-691 LNNVDGESVAHLATL
+691 LNNVDGESVAQLATL

-718 VMSDGAPC
+718 VMSDGEPC
-726 AAGDGFHQHLRTVT
+726 ATGSGFHQHLRTVT
-740 KEIETLSDIDLMAI
+740 KEIETLSDIELMAI
-754 GVLTDAPRRYYK
+754 GILTDEPRRYYK

-784 LSRIILG
+784 LSRIILW

>member
-1 MSKAMTR
+1 MSKKTTKA
-8 SVLKEVQ
+8 VLKEVQ

-80 AHILFTD
+80 AHILFTE
-87 PKVAMKMRERGK
+87 PKVAMQMRERGK
-99 APSTGLWNSLED
+99 APSTGLWNALED

-131 TQNLV
+131 TQSLV
-136 INKYFKGKVS
+136 IDKYFRNKIP
-146 EAVSI
+146 EAVLA
-151 CHGNQR
+151 CHGDQR

-184 HWHLI
+184 HWRLI
-189 DKPVALLKEHGIDV
+189 ERPVALLKEHGIDV

-239 KSSARKPSKSEDE
+239 KSSARKPSESKDE
-252 SEETPEADDEPTHSE
+252 SEETPESGDEPSHGD
-267 SAPKRTKGEDDD
+267 SASKPAKGEGDD
-279 KEEQEDD
+279 KEEREDD

-291 ESWDSDLPELVDK
+291 DSGDSDLPDSLDK
-304 DLPTEDK
+304 DLPTHVKD
-311 EISDTESKYT
+311 ISDTESKYT
-321 EAGEEESG
+321 EAGHEESG
-329 DTPESDDAGME
+329 DTPESDAIGMK
-340 SGDSDDEGGSDDT
+340 S
-353 GSPTP
+353 
-358 GDGIRE
+358 
-364 DADDSDGYGSGA
+364 
-376 AGDGD
+376 
-381 SDSDDGEDSDAGHG
+381 SDSDTDGDGGEDSDTDRG
-395 ESEGEGEEEDDAT
+395 ETEEEDV
-408 DHTDGEGK
+408 EGK
-416 ENEDAAEAP
+416 KNKDGAEVP
-425 EDSESGFVP
+425 KDSESGFVP
-434 APDEMTLEDA
+434 APDEMTLEEA

-452 DGTGEMTEDAL
+452 DGIGEMTEDAL

-473 TSLSEYRPYDRSYDF
+473 VSPSDYRPYDRSYDF
-488 IGLIDEAEEHVK
+488 IGLIDGAEEHVK

-525 RLFELKIEKH
+525 KLFELKIEKH

-568 IHGAN
+568 IHGAS

-600 VIDLSGSMGGRKI
+600 VIDLSGSMDGVKI

-648 TMSKRGFT
+648 TRSKRGFT

-691 LNNVDGESVAHLATL
+691 LNNVDGESVAQLATL

-718 VMSDGAPC
+718 VMSDGEPC
-726 AAGDGFHQHLRTVT
+726 ATGSGFHQHLRTVT
-740 KEIETLSDIDLMAI
+740 KEIETLSDIELMAI
-754 GVLTDAPRRYYK
+754 GILTDEPRRYYK

-784 LSRIILG
+784 LSRIILW

>member
-1 MSKAMTR
+1 MSKKTTKA
-8 SVLKEVQ
+8 VLKEVQ

-80 AHILFTD
+80 AHILFTE
-87 PKVAMKMRERGK
+87 PKVAMQMRERGK
-99 APSTGLWNSLED
+99 APSTGLWNALED

-131 TQNLV
+131 TQSLV
-136 INKYFKGKVS
+136 IDKYFRNKIP
-146 EAVSI
+146 EAVLA
-151 CHGNQR
+151 CHGDQR

-184 HWHLI
+184 HWRLI
-189 DKPVALLKEHGIDV
+189 ERPVALLKEHGIDV

-239 KSSARKPSKSEDE
+239 KSSSRKPSESKDE
-252 SEETPEADDEPTHSE
+252 SEETPESGDEPSHGD
-267 SAPKRTKGEDDD
+267 SASKPAKGEGDD
-279 KEEQEDD
+279 KEEREDD

-291 ESWDSDLPELVDK
+291 DSGDSDLPDSLDK
-304 DLPTEDK
+304 DLPTHVKD
-311 EISDTESKYT
+311 ISDTESKYT
-321 EAGEEESG
+321 EAGHEESG
-329 DTPESDDAGME
+329 APPESDAIGMK
-340 SGDSDDEGGSDDT
+340 S
-353 GSPTP
+353 
-358 GDGIRE
+358 
-364 DADDSDGYGSGA
+364 
-376 AGDGD
+376 
-381 SDSDDGEDSDAGHG
+381 SDSDTDGDGGEDSDTDRG
-395 ESEGEGEEEDDAT
+395 ETEEEDV
-408 DHTDGEGK
+408 EGK
-416 ENEDAAEAP
+416 KNKDGAEVP
-425 EDSESGFVP
+425 KDSESGFVP
-434 APDEMTLEDA
+434 APDEMTLEEA

-452 DGTGEMTEDAL
+452 DGIGEMTEDAL

-473 TSLSEYRPYDRSYDF
+473 VSPSDYRPYDRSYDF
-488 IGLIDEAEEHVK
+488 IGLIGGAEEHVK

-525 RLFELKIEKH
+525 KLFELKIEKH

-568 IHGAN
+568 IHGAS

-600 VIDLSGSMGGRKI
+600 VIDLSGSMDGVKI

-648 TMSKRGFT
+648 TRSKRGFT

-691 LNNVDGESVAHLATL
+691 LNNVDGESVAQLATL

-718 VMSDGAPC
+718 VMSDGEPC
-726 AAGDGFHQHLRTVT
+726 ATGSGFHQHLRTVT
-740 KEIETLSDIDLMAI
+740 KEIETLSDIELMAI
-754 GVLTDAPRRYYK
+754 GILTDEPRRYYK

-784 LSRIILG
+784 LSRIILR

>member
-1 MSKAMTR
+1 MSKKTTKA
-8 SVLKEVQ
+8 VLKEVQ

-80 AHILFTD
+80 AHILFTE
-87 PKVAMKMRERGK
+87 PKVAMQMRERGK
-99 APSTGLWNSLED
+99 APSTGLWNALED

-131 TQNLV
+131 TQSLV
-136 INKYFKGKVS
+136 IDKYFRNKVP
-146 EAVSI
+146 EAVLA
-151 CHGNQR
+151 CHGDQR

-175 SPFIDFMEE
+175 SPFIDFLEE
-184 HWHLI
+184 HWRLI
-189 DKPVALLKEHGIDV
+189 ERPVALLKEHGIDV

-239 KSSARKPSKSEDE
+239 KSSARKPSESKDE
-252 SEETPEADDEPTHSE
+252 SEETPESGDEPSHGD
-267 SAPKRTKGEDDD
+267 SASKPAKGEGDD
-279 KEEQEDD
+279 KEEREDD

-291 ESWDSDLPELVDK
+291 DSGDSDLPDSLDK
-304 DLPTEDK
+304 DLPTHVKD
-311 EISDTESKYT
+311 ISDTESKYT
-321 EAGEEESG
+321 EAGHEESG
-329 DTPESDDAGME
+329 DTPESDAIGMK
-340 SGDSDDEGGSDDT
+340 S
-353 GSPTP
+353 
-358 GDGIRE
+358 
-364 DADDSDGYGSGA
+364 
-376 AGDGD
+376 
-381 SDSDDGEDSDAGHG
+381 SDSDTDGDGGEDSDTDRG
-395 ESEGEGEEEDDAT
+395 ETEEEEDV
-408 DHTDGEGK
+408 EGK
-416 ENEDAAEAP
+416 KNKDGAEVP
-425 EDSESGFVP
+425 KDSESGFVP
-434 APDEMTLEDA
+434 APDEMTLEEA

-452 DGTGEMTEDAL
+452 DGIGEMTEDAL

-473 TSLSEYRPYDRSYDF
+473 VSPSDYRPYDRSYDF
-488 IGLIDEAEEHVK
+488 IGLIDGAEEHVK

-525 RLFELKIEKH
+525 KLFELKIEKH

-568 IHGAN
+568 IHGAS

-600 VIDLSGSMGGRKI
+600 VIDLSGSMDGVKI

-648 TMSKRGFT
+648 TRSKRGFT

-691 LNNVDGESVAHLATL
+691 LNNVDGESVAQLATL

-718 VMSDGAPC
+718 VMSDGEPC
-726 AAGDGFHQHLRTVT
+726 ATGSGFHQHLRTVT
-740 KEIETLSDIDLMAI
+740 KEIETLSDIELMAI
-754 GVLTDAPRRYYK
+754 GILTDEPRRYYK

>member
-1 MSKAMTR
+1 MSKKTTKA
-8 SVLKEVQ
+8 VLKEVQ

-80 AHILFTD
+80 AHILFTE
-87 PKVAMKMRERGK
+87 PKVAMQMHERGK
-99 APSTGLWNSLED
+99 APSTGLWNALED

-131 TQNLV
+131 TQSLV
-136 INKYFKGKVS
+136 IDKYFRNKVP
-146 EAVSI
+146 EAVLA
-151 CHGNQR
+151 CHGDQR

-184 HWHLI
+184 HWRLI
-189 DKPVALLKEHGIDV
+189 ERPVALLKEHGIDV

-239 KSSARKPSKSEDE
+239 KSSSRKPSESKDE
-252 SEETPEADDEPTHSE
+252 SEETPESGDEPSHGD
-267 SAPKRTKGEDDD
+267 SASKPAKGEGDD
-279 KEEQEDD
+279 KEEREDD

-291 ESWDSDLPELVDK
+291 DSGDSDLPDSLDK
-304 DLPTEDK
+304 DLPTHVKD
-311 EISDTESKYT
+311 ISDTESKYT
-321 EAGEEESG
+321 EAGHEESG
-329 DTPESDDAGME
+329 DTPESDAIGMK
-340 SGDSDDEGGSDDT
+340 S
-353 GSPTP
+353 
-358 GDGIRE
+358 
-364 DADDSDGYGSGA
+364 
-376 AGDGD
+376 
-381 SDSDDGEDSDAGHG
+381 SDSDTDGDGGEDSDTDRG
-395 ESEGEGEEEDDAT
+395 ETEEEDV
-408 DHTDGEGK
+408 EGK
-416 ENEDAAEAP
+416 KNKDGAEVP
-425 EDSESGFVP
+425 KDSESGFVP
-434 APDEMTLEDA
+434 APDEMTLEEA

-452 DGTGEMTEDAL
+452 DGIGEMTEDAL

-473 TSLSEYRPYDRSYDF
+473 VSPSDYRPYDRSYDF
-488 IGLIDEAEEHVK
+488 IGLIDGAEEHVK
-500 RTRKTFGAIPMHSPV
+500 HTRKTFGAIPMHSPV

-525 RLFELKIEKH
+525 KLFELKIEKH

-568 IHGAN
+568 IHGAS

-600 VIDLSGSMGGRKI
+600 VIDLSGSMDGVKI

-648 TMSKRGFT
+648 TRSKRGFT

-691 LNNVDGESVAHLATL
+691 LNNVDGESVAQLATL

-718 VMSDGAPC
+718 VMSDGEPC
-726 AAGDGFHQHLRTVT
+726 ATGSGFHQHLRTVT
-740 KEIETLSDIDLMAI
+740 KEIETLSDIELMAI
-754 GVLTDAPRRYYK
+754 GILTDEPRRYYK

-784 LSRIILG
+784 LSRIILR

>member
-1 MSKAMTR
+1 MSKKTTKA
-8 SVLKEVQ
+8 VLKEVQ

-80 AHILFTD
+80 AHILFTEL
-87 PKVAMKMRERGK
+87 KVAMQMRERGK
-99 APSTGLWNSLED
+99 APSTGLWNALED

-131 TQNLV
+131 TQSLV
-136 INKYFKGKVS
+136 IDKYFRNKVP
-146 EAVSI
+146 EAVLA
-151 CHGNQR
+151 CHGDQR

-184 HWHLI
+184 HWRLI
-189 DKPVALLKEHGIDV
+189 ERPVALLKEHGIDV

-239 KSSARKPSKSEDE
+239 KSSARKPSESKDE
-252 SEETPEADDEPTHSE
+252 SEETPESGDEPSHGD
-267 SAPKRTKGEDDD
+267 SASKPAKGEGDD
-279 KEEQEDD
+279 KEEREDD

-291 ESWDSDLPELVDK
+291 DSGDSDLPDSLDK
-304 DLPTEDK
+304 DLPTHVKD
-311 EISDTESKYT
+311 ISDTESKYT
-321 EAGEEESG
+321 EAGHEESG
-329 DTPESDDAGME
+329 DTPESDAIGVK
-340 SGDSDDEGGSDDT
+340 S
-353 GSPTP
+353 
-358 GDGIRE
+358 
-364 DADDSDGYGSGA
+364 
-376 AGDGD
+376 
-381 SDSDDGEDSDAGHG
+381 SDSDTDGDGGEDSDTDRG
-395 ESEGEGEEEDDAT
+395 ETEEEDV
-408 DHTDGEGK
+408 EGK
-416 ENEDAAEAP
+416 KNKDGAEVP
-425 EDSESGFVP
+425 KDSESGFVP
-434 APDEMTLEDA
+434 APDEMTLEEA

-452 DGTGEMTEDAL
+452 DGIGEMTEDAL

-473 TSLSEYRPYDRSYDF
+473 VSPSDYRPYDRSYDF
-488 IGLIDEAEEHVK
+488 IGLIDGAEEHVK

-515 DRYRMVPEGR
+515 DRYRIVPEGR
-525 RLFELKIEKH
+525 KLFELKIEKH

-568 IHGAN
+568 IHGAS

-600 VIDLSGSMGGRKI
+600 VIDLSGSMDGVKI

-648 TMSKRGFT
+648 TRSKRGFT

-691 LNNVDGESVAHLATL
+691 LNNVDGESVAQLATL

-718 VMSDGAPC
+718 VMSDGEPC
-726 AAGDGFHQHLRTVT
+726 ATGSGFHQHLRTVT
-740 KEIETLSDIDLMAI
+740 KEIETLSDIELMAI
-754 GVLTDAPRRYYK
+754 GILTDEPRRYYK

-784 LSRIILG
+784 LSRIILR

>member
-1 MSKAMTR
+1 MSKKTTKA
-8 SVLKEVQ
+8 VLKEVQ

-80 AHILFTD
+80 AHILFTE
-87 PKVAMKMRERGK
+87 PKVAMQMHERGK
-99 APSTGLWNSLED
+99 APSTGLWNALED

-131 TQNLV
+131 TQSLV
-136 INKYFKGKVS
+136 IDKYFRNKVP
-146 EAVSI
+146 EAVLA
-151 CHGNQR
+151 CHGDQR

-184 HWHLI
+184 HWRLI
-189 DKPVALLKEHGIDV
+189 ERPVALLKEHGIDV

-239 KSSARKPSKSEDE
+239 KSSARKPSESKDE
-252 SEETPEADDEPTHSE
+252 SEETPESGDEPSHGD
-267 SAPKRTKGEDDD
+267 SASKPAKGEGDD
-279 KEEQEDD
+279 KEEREDD

-291 ESWDSDLPELVDK
+291 DSGDSDLPDSLDK
-304 DLPTEDK
+304 DLPTHVKD
-311 EISDTESKYT
+311 ISDTESKYT
-321 EAGEEESG
+321 EAGHEESG
-329 DTPESDDAGME
+329 DTPESDAIGMK
-340 SGDSDDEGGSDDT
+340 S
-353 GSPTP
+353 
-358 GDGIRE
+358 
-364 DADDSDGYGSGA
+364 
-376 AGDGD
+376 
-381 SDSDDGEDSDAGHG
+381 SDSDTDDDGGEDSDTDRG
-395 ESEGEGEEEDDAT
+395 ETEEEDV
-408 DHTDGEGK
+408 EGK
-416 ENEDAAEAP
+416 KNKDGAEVP
-425 EDSESGFVP
+425 KDSESGFVP
-434 APDEMTLEDA
+434 APDEMTLEEA

-452 DGTGEMTEDAL
+452 DGIGEMTEDAL

-473 TSLSEYRPYDRSYDF
+473 VSPSDYRPYDRSYDF
-488 IGLIDEAEEHVK
+488 IGLIDGAEEHVK

-525 RLFELKIEKH
+525 KLFELKIEKH

-568 IHGAN
+568 IHGAS

-600 VIDLSGSMGGRKI
+600 VIDLSGSMDGVKI

-648 TMSKRGFT
+648 TRSKRGFT

-691 LNNVDGESVAHLATL
+691 LNNVDGESVAQLATL

-718 VMSDGAPC
+718 VMSDGEPC
-726 AAGDGFHQHLRTVT
+726 ATGSGFHQHLRTVT
-740 KEIETLSDIDLMAI
+740 KEIETLSDIELMAI
-754 GVLTDAPRRYYK
+754 GILTDEPRRYYK

-784 LSRIILG
+784 LSRIILR

>member
-1 MSKAMTR
+1 MSKKTTKA
-8 SVLKEVQ
+8 VLKEVQ

-80 AHILFTD
+80 AHILFTE
-87 PKVAMKMRERGK
+87 PKVAMQMRERGK
-99 APSTGLWNSLED
+99 APSTGLWNALED

-131 TQNLV
+131 TQSLV
-136 INKYFKGKVS
+136 IDKYFRNKVP
-146 EAVSI
+146 EAVLA
-151 CHGNQR
+151 CHGDQR

-184 HWHLI
+184 HWRLI
-189 DKPVALLKEHGIDV
+189 ERPVALLKEHGIDV

-239 KSSARKPSKSEDE
+239 KSSARNPSESKDE
-252 SEETPEADDEPTHSE
+252 SEETPESGDEPSHGD
-267 SAPKRTKGEDDD
+267 SASKPAKGEGDD
-279 KEEQEDD
+279 KEEREDD

-291 ESWDSDLPELVDK
+291 DSGDSDLPDSLDK
-304 DLPTEDK
+304 DLPTHVKD
-311 EISDTESKYT
+311 ISDTESKYT
-321 EAGEEESG
+321 EAGHEESG
-329 DTPESDDAGME
+329 DTPESDAIGMK
-340 SGDSDDEGGSDDT
+340 S
-353 GSPTP
+353 
-358 GDGIRE
+358 
-364 DADDSDGYGSGA
+364 
-376 AGDGD
+376 
-381 SDSDDGEDSDAGHG
+381 SDSDTDGDGGEDSDTDRG
-395 ESEGEGEEEDDAT
+395 ETEEEDV
-408 DHTDGEGK
+408 EGK
-416 ENEDAAEAP
+416 KNKDGAEVP
-425 EDSESGFVP
+425 KDSESGFVP
-434 APDEMTLEDA
+434 APDEMTLEEA

-452 DGTGEMTEDAL
+452 DGIGEMTEDAL

-473 TSLSEYRPYDRSYDF
+473 VSPSDYRPYDRSYDF
-488 IGLIDEAEEHVK
+488 IGLIDGAEEHVK

-525 RLFELKIEKH
+525 KLFELKIEKH

-568 IHGAN
+568 IHGAS

-600 VIDLSGSMGGRKI
+600 VIDLSGSMDGVKI

-648 TMSKRGFT
+648 TRSKRGFT

-691 LNNVDGESVAHLATL
+691 LNNVDGESVAQLATL

-718 VMSDGAPC
+718 VMSDGEPC
-726 AAGDGFHQHLRTVT
+726 ATGSGFHQHLRTVT
-740 KEIETLSDIDLMAI
+740 KEIETLSDIELMAI
-754 GVLTDAPRRYYK
+754 GILTDEPRRYYK

-784 LSRIILG
+784 LSRIILGQ

>member
-1 MSKAMTR
+1 MSKKNTKA
-8 SVLKEVQ
+8 VLKEVQ

-80 AHILFTD
+80 AHILFTE
-87 PKVAMKMRERGK
+87 PKVAMQMRERGK
-99 APSTGLWNSLED
+99 APSTGLWNALED

-131 TQNLV
+131 TQSLV
-136 INKYFKGKVS
+136 IDKYFRNKVP
-146 EAVSI
+146 EAVLA
-151 CHGNQR
+151 CHGDQR

-184 HWHLI
+184 HWRLI
-189 DKPVALLKEHGIDV
+189 ERPVALLKEHGIDV

-239 KSSARKPSKSEDE
+239 KSSARKPSESKDE
-252 SEETPEADDEPTHSE
+252 SEETPESGDEPSHGD
-267 SAPKRTKGEDDD
+267 SASKPAKGEGDD
-279 KEEQEDD
+279 KEEREDD

-291 ESWDSDLPELVDK
+291 DSGDSDLPDSLDK
-304 DLPTEDK
+304 DLPTHVK
-311 EISDTESKYT
+311 NISDTESKYT
-321 EAGEEESG
+321 EAGHEESG
-329 DTPESDDAGME
+329 DTPESDAIGMK
-340 SGDSDDEGGSDDT
+340 S
-353 GSPTP
+353 
-358 GDGIRE
+358 
-364 DADDSDGYGSGA
+364 
-376 AGDGD
+376 
-381 SDSDDGEDSDAGHG
+381 SDSDTDGDGGEDSDTDRG
-395 ESEGEGEEEDDAT
+395 ETEEEDV
-408 DHTDGEGK
+408 EGK
-416 ENEDAAEAP
+416 KNKDGAEVP
-425 EDSESGFVP
+425 KDSESGFVP
-434 APDEMTLEDA
+434 APDEMTLEEA

-452 DGTGEMTEDAL
+452 DGIGEMTEDAL

-473 TSLSEYRPYDRSYDF
+473 VSPSDYRPYDRSYDF
-488 IGLIDEAEEHVK
+488 IGLIDGAEEHVK

-525 RLFELKIEKH
+525 KLFELKIEKH

-568 IHGAN
+568 IHGAS

-600 VIDLSGSMGGRKI
+600 VIDLSGSMDGVKI

-648 TMSKRGFT
+648 TRSKRGFT

-691 LNNVDGESVAHLATL
+691 LNNVDGESVAQLATL

-718 VMSDGAPC
+718 VMSDGEPC
-726 AAGDGFHQHLRTVT
+726 ATGSGFHQHLRTVT
-740 KEIETLSDIDLMAI
+740 KEIETLSDIELMAI
-754 GVLTDAPRRYYK
+754 GILTDEPRRYYK

-784 LSRIILG
+784 LSRIILR

>member
-1 MSKAMTR
+1 MSKKTTKA
-8 SVLKEVQ
+8 VLKEVQ

-80 AHILFTD
+80 AHILFTE
-87 PKVAMKMRERGK
+87 PKVAMQMRERGK
-99 APSTGLWNSLED
+99 APSTGLWNALED

-131 TQNLV
+131 TQSLV
-136 INKYFKGKVS
+136 IDKYFRNKVP
-146 EAVSI
+146 EAVLA
-151 CHGNQR
+151 CHGDQR

-184 HWHLI
+184 HWRLI
-189 DKPVALLKEHGIDV
+189 ERPVALLKEHGIDV

-239 KSSARKPSKSEDE
+239 KSSARKPSESKDE
-252 SEETPEADDEPTHSE
+252 SEETPESGDEPSHGD
-267 SAPKRTKGEDDD
+267 SASKPAKGEGDD
-279 KEEQEDD
+279 KEEREDD

-291 ESWDSDLPELVDK
+291 DSGGSDLSDSLDK
-304 DLPTEDK
+304 DLPTHVKD
-311 EISDTESKYT
+311 ISDTESKYT
-321 EAGEEESG
+321 EAGHEESG
-329 DTPESDDAGME
+329 DTPESDAIGMK
-340 SGDSDDEGGSDDT
+340 SSDSDTDGDGGNGT
-353 GSPTP
+353 GAPRP

-364 DADDSDGYGSGA
+364 DTDDSDGYGSGID
-376 AGDGD
+376 GDGGEN
-381 SDSDDGEDSDAGHG
+381 SDTDRGET
-395 ESEGEGEEEDDAT
+395 EEEDV
-408 DHTDGEGK
+408 EGK
-416 ENEDAAEAP
+416 ENKDGAEVP
-425 EDSESGFVP
+425 KDSESGFVP
-434 APDEMTLEDA
+434 APDEMTLEEA

-452 DGTGEMTEDAL
+452 DGIGEMTEDAL

-473 TSLSEYRPYDRSYDF
+473 VSPSDYRPYDRSYDF
-488 IGLIDEAEEHVK
+488 IGLIDGAEEHVK

-525 RLFELKIEKH
+525 KLFELKIEKH

-555 NRVQFIPGQRRGR
+555 NRVQFIPDQRRGR
-568 IHGAN
+568 IHGAS

-600 VIDLSGSMGGRKI
+600 VIDLSGSMDGVKI

-648 TMSKRGFT
+648 TRSKRGFT

-691 LNNVDGESVAHLATL
+691 LNNVDGESVAQLATL

-718 VMSDGAPC
+718 VMSDGEPC
-726 AAGDGFHQHLRTVT
+726 ATGSGFHQHLRTVT
-740 KEIETLSDIDLMAI
+740 KEIETLSDIELMAI
-754 GVLTDAPRRYYK
+754 GILTDEPRRYYK

-784 LSRIILG
+784 LSRIILM

>member
-1 MSKAMTR
+1 MSKKTTKA
-8 SVLKEVQ
+8 VLKEVQ

-46 NRRGEPVLV
+46 NRLGEPVLV

-80 AHILFTD
+80 AHILFTE
-87 PKVAMKMRERGK
+87 PKVAMQMRERGK
-99 APSTGLWNSLED
+99 APSTGLWNALED

-131 TQNLV
+131 TQSLV
-136 INKYFKGKVS
+136 IDKYFRNKVP
-146 EAVSI
+146 EAVLA
-151 CHGNQR
+151 CHGDQR

-184 HWHLI
+184 HWRLI
-189 DKPVALLKEHGIDV
+189 ERPVALLKEHGIDV

-239 KSSARKPSKSEDE
+239 KSSARKPSESKDE
-252 SEETPEADDEPTHSE
+252 SEETPESGDEPSHGD
-267 SAPKRTKGEDDD
+267 SASKPAKGEGDD
-279 KEEQEDD
+279 KEEREDD

-291 ESWDSDLPELVDK
+291 DSGGSDLSDSLDK
-304 DLPTEDK
+304 DLPTHVKD
-311 EISDTESKYT
+311 ISDTESKYT
-321 EAGEEESG
+321 EAGHEESG
-329 DTPESDDAGME
+329 DTPESDAIGMK
-340 SGDSDDEGGSDDT
+340 SSDSDTDGDGGNGT
-353 GSPTP
+353 GAPRP

-364 DADDSDGYGSGA
+364 DTDDSDGYGSGID
-376 AGDGD
+376 GDGGEN
-381 SDSDDGEDSDAGHG
+381 SDTDRGET
-395 ESEGEGEEEDDAT
+395 EEEDV
-408 DHTDGEGK
+408 EGK
-416 ENEDAAEAP
+416 ENKDGAEVP
-425 EDSESGFVP
+425 KDSESGFVP
-434 APDEMTLEDA
+434 APDEMTLEEA

-452 DGTGEMTEDAL
+452 DGIGEMTEDAL

-473 TSLSEYRPYDRSYDF
+473 VSPSDYRPYDRSYDF
-488 IGLIDEAEEHVK
+488 IGLIDGAEEHVK

-525 RLFELKIEKH
+525 KLFELKIEKH

-568 IHGAN
+568 IHGAS

-600 VIDLSGSMGGRKI
+600 VIDLSGSMDGVKI

-648 TMSKRGFT
+648 TRSKRGFT

-678 RARMGCVCETFPL
+678 RARMGYVCETFPL
-691 LNNVDGESVAHLATL
+691 LNNVDGESVAQLATL

-718 VMSDGAPC
+718 VMSDGEPC
-726 AAGDGFHQHLRTVT
+726 ATGSGFHQHLRTVT
-740 KEIETLSDIDLMAI
+740 KEIETLSDIELMAI
-754 GVLTDAPRRYYK
+754 GILTDEPRRYYK

-784 LSRIILG
+784 LSRIILM